1 MKFDWLNIAK
11 RLEAIAQT
19 GFTYSKDD
27 YDRERYQEI
36 RDIGHTIFNHYT
48 GAPVEK
54 IQNLFSGEN
63 GYPTPKVDIRGV
75 IFEKDQIMLVKE
87 KTDGLWALPGGWAD
101 VGYTPSEVVVK
112 EVKEEAGVDVKP
124 VKLVAVFD
132 KKCHAHPPSA
142 LYVYKMFILCNIIA
156 GNPEPGVET
165 LEVAFFNKDELPD
178 LSVER
183 NTLEQIHLLFDHIQ
197 NPDVPT
203 RFD

>member
-87 KTDGLWALPGGWAD
+87 KTDGLWALPGGWAASAAAKPD
-101 VGYTPSEVVVK
+101 SRITEPILRPRTSTSISVNGALALMNDLHCSAKPSTESCSRR
-112 EVKEEAGVDVKP
+112 EGF
-124 VKLVAVFD
+124 L
-132 KKCHAHPPSA
+132 
-142 LYVYKMFILCNIIA
+142 
-156 GNPEPGVET
+156 
-165 LEVAFFNKDELPD
+165 
-178 LSVER
+178 
-183 NTLEQIHLLFDHIQ
+183 
-197 NPDVPT
+197 
-203 RFD
+203 